1 VSKLLKKLIAD
12 STRDKDMQINELEVK
27 LYEKQLLT
35 RNNKVK
41 QIEAEIKALQEKNL
55 KSKEEISKLQEES
68 HVKTFQIEQIQKEVQ
83 TFIGA
88 SQALI
93 KTRNY
98 ETIGKWETSK
108 VALEATLNHTS
119 F

>member
-1 VSKLLKKLIAD
+1 MMEERRRYEEEDEIEHMVSKLLKKLIAD
-12 STRDKDMQINELEVK
+12 STRDKDMQINELE
-27 LYEKQLLT
+27 
-35 RNNKVK
+35 
-41 QIEAEIKALQEKNL
+41 
-55 KSKEEISKLQEES
+55 EEISKLQEES